1 MSQPSYTEAF
11 EELQQ
16 IVSEIEDG
24 QISVDTLSEKVS
36 RAAALIKICKQKLS
50 ETEDNVNEILAA
62 LERNDEDDLE
72 IPDDEQIEYEDDNTG
87 EE

>member
-72 IPDDEQIEYEDDNTG
+72 IPDD
-87 EE
+87 